1 MAANI
6 FEKYKNTKIKVTH
19 KYDPSTQTFL
29 GQEIHFYSNILCLT
43 HKIQN
48 FSPN

>member
-6 FEKYKNTKIKVTH
+6 FEKYVKTKIMVIH
-19 KYDPSTQTFL
+19 KYDPSGRTFL
-29 GQEIHFYSNILCLT
+29 GQKFIFTLNILCLT

-48 FSPN
+48 YGKN

>member
-6 FEKYKNTKIKVTH
+6 FEKYVKTKIMVIH
-19 KYDPSTQTFL
+19 KYDQSRRTFL

-48 FSPN
+48 CGQN